1 MKRAACEGRIDVGKM
16 VGGDA
21 DAAAA
26 ADDDDA
32 DDDYANVHAE
42 GENERA

>member
-21 DAAAA
+21 DAVV

-32 DDDYANVHAE
+32 DDDDANVHAE